1 MACTTNPKS
10 TFRMIQAKQGIDPRT
25 IVTRMKYSE
34 TVYPSAAGTVAPEQS
49 LDGCAATYCVIH
61 TSATSKSQVP
71 AVAHCASNKEER
83 SKQIRSS
90 RKRGIVSQK
99 ISQSRVQKWK
109 PSISPGNLDRKT
121 QNTWNTKLLL
131 RKETAQQTRNEMQG
145 GNRCSTKKRGKT
157 GAGGGIDLGPLLV
170 QCRGGTTCT
179 RGCARG
185 GRSRRA
191 V

>member
-1 MACTTNPKS
+1 MDVRLHTALS
-10 TFRMIQAKQGIDPRT
+10 TLP
-25 IVTRMKYSE
+25 
-34 TVYPSAAGTVAPEQS
+34 PHPN
-49 LDGCAATYCVIH
+49 H
-61 TSATSKSQVP
+61 KSQRLHT
-71 AVAHCASNKEER
+71 ARQTRKKR